1 MSIIA
6 SEPSSNTS
14 MHPGRLIPHCSA
26 CHTLIN
32 QHAAAAAAA
41 AAVVQRLQR
50 EAAARLAAEQE
61 AAVAAAAAAAEQEAA
76 RRLELWHQAL
86 QQQSRYH
93 GRQEEGPT
101 EGPAATPAPASAA
114 AAAAAAEVRSIRQEQ
129 DAEYKV
135 SLAQDVA
142 KQQERQTQLKQQRRK
157 AKLVQLRS
165 LLRERLSPEPAG
177 TAAAATAAAAA
188 AVLSDVVQSTGDED
202 SDAQDLLTI
211 RVRLPNGSNQQRK

>member
-1 MSIIA
+1 
-6 SEPSSNTS
+6 
-14 MHPGRLIPHCSA
+14 
-26 CHTLIN
+26 
-32 QHAAAAAAA
+32 
-41 AAVVQRLQR
+41 
-50 EAAARLAAEQE
+50 
-61 AAVAAAAAAAEQEAA
+61 
-76 RRLELWHQAL
+76 L

-129 DAEYKV
+129 DAEYQV

-165 LLRERLSPEPAG
+165 LLRGRLSPEPA
-177 TAAAATAAAAA
+177 AAAGTAAAA
-188 AVLSDVVQSTGDED
+188 AVLSDVVQPTGDED
-202 SDAQDLLTI
+202 SDAPDVLTI